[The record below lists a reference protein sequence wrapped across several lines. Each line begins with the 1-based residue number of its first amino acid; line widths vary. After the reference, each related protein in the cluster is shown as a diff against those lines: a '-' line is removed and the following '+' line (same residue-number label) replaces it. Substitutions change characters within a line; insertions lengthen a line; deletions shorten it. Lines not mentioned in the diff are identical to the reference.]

1 MLDCTTGYR
10 VGPHRQAVDLSNPN
24 TECLQ
29 QAANLWSHPKTGRPI
44 RLCPVMEKKNIGK
57 RYFQSIQ
64 VWARAWFSVGCGN
77 FTCSGLNSWFVLF
90 IIRFFIHFISLTPA
104 CGPVSV
110 WPLCALSP
118 WSQFNSA
125 SYALVLV
132 SILLTSFFIF
142 LVPHLMWFVFGFA
155 SPVLFF
161 LTLFSC
167 VPWCFNL
174 PNYLVCIWISTFLFL
189 LQFSSCCVLSVFFSS
204 PDIFLDYLCL
214 CFFPPVYSIKAI
226 VFSSFSY
233 LTSPAFGSTTCLS
246 HSNMW

>member
-1 MLDCTTGYR
+1 
-10 VGPHRQAVDLSNPN
+10 
-24 TECLQ
+24 
-29 QAANLWSHPKTGRPI
+29 
-44 RLCPVMEKKNIGK
+44 MEKKNIGN

-161 LTLFSC
+161 LTLFNC

-214 CFFPPVYSIKAI
+214 CFFPQFTALKLSSLVHFPISQVLHLGPLPACHTATCHRSLIPVWTQWTQLRVARG
-226 VFSSFSY
+226 SSFF
-233 LTSPAFGSTTCLS
+233 PVKNVVVGV
-246 HSNMW
+246 